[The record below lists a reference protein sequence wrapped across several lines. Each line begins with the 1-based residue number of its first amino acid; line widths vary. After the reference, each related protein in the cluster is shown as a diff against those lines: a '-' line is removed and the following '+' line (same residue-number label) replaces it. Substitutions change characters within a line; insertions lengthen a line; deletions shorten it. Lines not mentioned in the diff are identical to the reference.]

1 MNEAYDIRVE
11 GMVQGVGFRY
21 FTLFRARRRGITGWV
36 RNEYDGSVAVRA
48 EGPSEDLNDFIEEL
62 RRGPAGARVRRLEA
76 VPVPPAGTFADFDV
90 RF

>member
-1 MNEAYDIRVE
+1 
-11 GMVQGVGFRY
+11 MVQGVGYRY
-21 FTLFRARRRGITGWV
+21 YALMRARQRDITGWV

-48 EGPSEDLNDFIEEL
+48 EGPPADLTDFIEEL

-76 VPVPPAGTFADFDV
+76 VPVTPAGTFSGFDV